1 MYMLIYVCCIYVYR
15 YGIDI
20 YDVVFFLLY
29 IIKWI
34 VFIFII
40 LWVIILFKKI
50 DKGKLVVFVIE
61 EYIVG

>member
-1 MYMLIYVCCIYVYR
+1 MLIYVCCIYVYR
-15 YGIDI
+15 CGIDI

>member
-1 MYMLIYVCCIYVYR
+1 MLIYVCCIYVYR
-15 YGIDI
+15 CGIDI
-20 YDVVFFLLY
+20 YDEVFFLLY